1 MKILCGDSPVYKI
14 NLYNRRFVIV
24 ETCWTNSLVE
34 LCDVVASLEKDGNI
48 VTSVVRLTEGRS
60 TPRVKIKGTK
70 EWRQAVKRI
79 NLFSEEAAQK

>member
-14 NLYNRRFVIV
+14 NLYNRRFIVV
-24 ETCWTNSLVE
+24 ETLWTNPLVE
-34 LCDVVASLEKDGNI
+34 LCDMVASLEKDGNI
-48 VTSVVRLTEGRS
+48 VTSVVRLTEGKN

-79 NLFSEEAAQK
+79 KLFSEESVQK